1 MECVIDRVPTVVG
14 KSGMETSCVRV
25 YVLVVWKDSLWD
37 MPWLSLLGV
46 IASGSI
52 CDRIWENLTLPGF
65 IDFVLEPIIVT
76 QQHFGEN
83 AVITATGQQTH
94 GLQDIGV

>member
-1 MECVIDRVPTVVG
+1 MLHA
-14 KSGMETSCVRV
+14 
-25 YVLVVWKDSLWD
+25 VLVGCTREYKVTLIAYH
-37 MPWLSLLGV
+37 V
-46 IASGSI
+46 FQNCNIIIASGLLSI
-52 CDRIWENLTLPGF
+52 YKAHDIKHIGYYDIGDRICENPTLPGF